1 MLAENTVAPDFTLP
15 DGKGNA
21 VSLSSFKGK
30 KVVVYFYPKD
40 NTAGCTRQACAFA
53 ADYSEYAEMGVVV
66 IGISKD
72 SQKSHTNFTAKNE
85 LNFTLLSDSDH
96 SVMEQYGAWGEK
108 KMYGK
113 TTLGVIRCTYIINPE
128 GIIEKTFPKVITA
141 THGEQIRKYFDSL
154 NK

>member
-1 MLAENTVAPDFTLP
+1 MLEVGSMAPDFSLP
-15 DGKGNA
+15 DQDGVTRKLSDYRGKR
-21 VSLSSFKGK
+21 VIL
-30 KVVVYFYPKD
+30 YFYPKD
-40 NTAGCTRQACAFA
+40 NTPGCTKEACSLRDEKENFEGINAVIIGVSR
-53 ADYSEYAEMGVVV
+53 DSAE
-66 IGISKD
+66 
-72 SQKSHTNFTAKNE
+72 SHQRFIKNQN

-141 THGEQIRKYFDSL
+141 THGEQIKKYFDSL

>member
-1 MLAENTVAPDFTLP
+1 MLEVGSMAPDFSLP
-15 DGKGNA
+15 DQDGVTRKLSDYRGKR
-21 VSLSSFKGK
+21 VIL
-30 KVVVYFYPKD
+30 YFYPKD
-40 NTAGCTRQACAFA
+40 NTPGCTKEACSLRDEKENFEGINAVIIGVSR
-53 ADYSEYAEMGVVV
+53 DSAE
-66 IGISKD
+66 
-72 SQKSHTNFTAKNE
+72 SHQRFIKNQN